1 MPERVTLHSADG
13 TRLAAHHTPGPD
25 GAPAVLVVPGYG
37 SRKENHA
44 DYAEAL
50 AAAGMGALVLDVRGH
65 GESDGTLDAAVLDD
79 VVAALAWLA
88 DRYPG
93 PLGLRGSSM
102 GGYLALHAAPLQP
115 RVRAVVAVCPAQ
127 ARTLRRRAEFPLP
140 EPLPEVD
147 DVVGAEDGIARGYWH
162 ARGDEVV
169 PWQGTFATYQRT
181 ARPRRLRVVMG
192 GDHRSLQHDPRVI
205 AETVA
210 FLAAHLGAG
219 A

>member
-1 MPERVTLHSADG
+1 MPDRVTLHSADG
-13 TRLAAHHTPGPD
+13 TRLVAHHTPAPD
-25 GAPAVLVVPGYG
+25 RAPAVLVVPGYG

-44 DYAEAL
+44 DFAAALAEAD
-50 AAAGMGALVLDVRGH
+50 MGALVLDVRGH
-65 GESDGTLDAAVLDD
+65 GESDGVLDAAVLDD
-79 VVAALAWLA
+79 VVAALGWLA
-88 DRYPG
+88 ERHAG

-102 GGYLALHAAPLQP
+102 GGYLALHAAPRHP
-115 RVRAVVAVCPAQ
+115 RVRCVVALCPAQ
-127 ARTLRRRAEFPLP
+127 AWTLRRRAEFPLP
-140 EPLPEVD
+140 EPLPELD
-147 DVVGAEDGIARGYWH
+147 DVVGTADGIARGYWH

-181 ARPRRLRVVMG
+181 ARPRHLRVVMG